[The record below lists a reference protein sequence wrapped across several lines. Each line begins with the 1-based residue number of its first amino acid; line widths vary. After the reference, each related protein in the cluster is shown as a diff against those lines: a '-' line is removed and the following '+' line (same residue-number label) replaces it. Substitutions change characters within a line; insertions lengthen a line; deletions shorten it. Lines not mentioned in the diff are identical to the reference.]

1 MSQVLL
7 GFRNLAFRIAI
18 FVVLA
23 AILAWLLGGN
33 LFARDTVIPMGVAS
47 TGAGDGKVEVRL
59 EQVIPPKTDLPSD
72 AFYFRVLFSDPK
84 AFGSAWVKLP
94 ERLAQVSPLI
104 EIDPGGLSRAVWFAG
119 EPLKEGGG
127 ASGVWRVYRI
137 TPYATAP
144 EMMLEVVDRL
154 EAERQLAR
162 VKAGLPLQS
171 AETAAGARD
180 AVLKAGDGP

>member
-33 LFARDTVIPMGVAS
+33 LFARNQVIAVGAAT
-47 TGAGDGKVEVRL
+47 TGAGEGRVDVRL
-59 EQVIPPKTDLPSD
+59 EQVIVPMTDLPSD
-72 AFYFRVLFSDPK
+72 RMYFRVGFDGEGGKGESD
-84 AFGSAWVKLP
+84 
-94 ERLAQVSPLI
+94 RLAQASPLL
-104 EIDPGGLSRAVWFAG
+104 EVDAGGINRAVWFAG
-119 EPLKEGGG
+119 EPLKDGGG

-137 TPYATAP
+137 TPYATRP
-144 EMMLEVVDRL
+144 EMMLEVADRL

-162 VKAGLPLQS
+162 LKAGLPLQS
-171 AETAAGARD
+171 QEAAIGARD
-180 AVLKAGDGP
+180 AVLRAGDAP